1 MSIER
6 KFELAPELVAAYSA
20 TFVSRFDI
28 YAIQLGDGRYITVKK
43 QLTLTMVESHLKGF
57 ITLGAYALDA
67 DSRAKWICLDADT
80 DENWGR
86 VVDFADQLKQ
96 QNVPVY
102 LESSRRGG
110 HLWLFF
116 PPMQGQDARRFGK
129 QLMQDYGLPSLE
141 LYPKQDALKD
151 GSGSLVRLPLG
162 RHRLTGRRY
171 GFITLKEK
179 PLAPTIREQIA
190 LLSNPNYVPQTFIE
204 KILQAAPESKTV
216 DPTPQFKPVTGSIS
230 GETLSERIKNSISVF
245 DFVSQYVQ
253 LDPQNRG
260 YCPFHDDQHMS
271 FGVNPDRNYWNCFVC
286 GGGSIIDFYAKWL
299 EKNGEDPSFAAVIT
313 ELVKIL
319 L

>member
-6 KFELAPELVAAYSA
+6 KIELTPELVAAYSA
-20 TFVSRFDI
+20 TFVPRFDI
-28 YAIQLGDGRYITVKK
+28 YPIQLGDGRYITVKK
-43 QLTLTMVESHLKGF
+43 QLTLTMIESHLKGF

-67 DSRAKWICLDADT
+67 DSRAKWICFDADT

-86 VVDFADQLKQ
+86 VLDFAHQLKQ
-96 QNVPVY
+96 QDVPVY

-110 HLWLFF
+110 HLWMFF
-116 PPMQGQDARRFGK
+116 LPMQGKDARRFGK
-129 QLMQDYGLPSLE
+129 QLMQDYGLPNLE
-141 LYPKQDALKD
+141 LYPKQDALQD

-162 RHRLTGRRY
+162 RHRLTGKRY
-171 GFITLKEK
+171 GFMTHEGK

-190 LLSNPNYVPQTFIE
+190 LLANPTHVPQTFIE
-204 KILQAAPESKTV
+204 KILQTAPESKSFE
-216 DPTPQFKPVTGSIS
+216 PTPKFKPVTGSIS

-253 LDPQNRG
+253 LDSQNRG

-271 FGVNPDRNYWNCFVC
+271 FGVNPNRNYWNCFVC
-286 GGGSIIDFYAKWL
+286 GGGSVVDFWMRWR
-299 EKNGEDPSFAAVIT
+299 EKTGSDGNFVATIK
-313 ELVKIL
+313 ELADML